1 MGVRLRQWLG
11 FDKNEFYESCKVAR
25 KTSCEL
31 LKKSPRTLSSLRE
44 PLETPPDQRLAM
56 LVGIAKA
63 LTRRLLQDNPVI
75 GVREVSKR
83 VALFVDAVR
92 VCLP

>member
-1 MGVRLRQWLG
+1 
-11 FDKNEFYESCKVAR
+11 
-25 KTSCEL
+25 
-31 LKKSPRTLSSLRE
+31 LRE

-56 LVGIAKA
+56 LMGIAKA